1 MSLKTITVFPEA
13 SPLTLE
19 LVQRWATSRPFLL
32 VRRQVD
38 FALTIA
44 KVSKEAPDL
53 GTSAVMPSGHIDLVE
68 VGAGESLRCY
78 KDRSGVQLA
87 LATLCSL
94 LLQSI
99 AIGLTVKPGQW
110 RPKHRML
117 KSGLSKSNT

>member
-19 LVQRWATSRPFLL
+19 LVWRWAAARPFLL

-38 FALTIA
+38 CALTIA
-44 KVSKEAPDL
+44 KVSKEATDL
-53 GTSAVMPSGHIDLVE
+53 ATSAVMPSGCIDPVE
-68 VGAGESLRCY
+68 VGAGESLRSY

-87 LATLCSL
+87 LATLCSQ

-99 AIGLTVKPGQW
+99 AVGLTVRTGQW
-110 RPKHRML
+110 WPHAQD
-117 KSGLSKSNT
+117 T